1 MFFSEP
7 RASVSCV
14 VSCTGVELAKPLISN
29 PDTYFKLEQGIWR
42 SLVNI

>member
-1 MFFSEP
+1 MSLTIMFFSEP

-29 PDTYFKLEQGIWR
+29 PDTYFKLEQGI
-42 SLVNI
+42 

>member
-14 VSCTGVELAKPLISN
+14 VSCTGVELAKSLISN
-29 PDTYFKLEQGIWR
+29 PDTYFKLEEGIWQ